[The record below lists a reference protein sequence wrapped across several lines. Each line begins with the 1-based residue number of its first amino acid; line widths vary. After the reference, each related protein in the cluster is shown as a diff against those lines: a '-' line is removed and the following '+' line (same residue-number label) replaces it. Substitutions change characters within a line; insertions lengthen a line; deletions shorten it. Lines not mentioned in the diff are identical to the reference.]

1 VGRTIPSIS
10 HRLESKLRQW
20 ERFSKQLH
28 GRDRKAYSELVS
40 VIRNHRTAIDAADE
54 ADLGV
59 AILLAVATHL
69 KGELDE
75 RTGDEEREGE
85 DRAQLP

>member
-1 VGRTIPSIS
+1 MIPSIS

-20 ERFSKQLH
+20 ERFSKHLH
-28 GRDRKAYSELVS
+28 GRDRKAYAELVS
-40 VIRNHRTAIDAADE
+40 VIKNHRTAIDAADE

-59 AILLAVATHL
+59 AILLAVAAHL

-75 RTGDEEREGE
+75 RAGGKDRQGE
-85 DRAQLP
+85 DRLQVP